1 MDWMQF
7 STLLTTIIT
16 TFAAG
21 GYALHSFLRGDIKEF
36 RQEMRDDMKALDD
49 KFDRRMIA
57 LEERFDR
64 RMEAF
69 DRRLEVFEEKMMFTD
84 EKWERL
90 FERLLI
96 QDQART

>member
-1 MDWMQF
+1 MDWMHV
-7 STLLTTIIT
+7 LTIIS
-16 TFAAG
+16 AMIVAI
-21 GYALHSFLRGDIKEF
+21 YALHSFLRSDIKEF
-36 RQEMRDDMKALDD
+36 KLEIREDIKEFKQDMIALDE

-69 DRRLEVFEEKMMFTD
+69 EADRRHAD

-90 FERLLI
+90 FEKLLV
-96 QDQART
+96 QEKAKGK

>member
-1 MDWMQF
+1 MDWAQF
-7 STLLTTIIT
+7 TTLICTMI
-16 TFAAG
+16 AG
-21 GYALHSFLRGDIKEF
+21 GYTLHSFLRSDIKEF
-36 RQEMRDDMKALDD
+36 KQELKQDMQELKQDMIALDD

-69 DRRLEVFEEKMMFTD
+69 ESDRRHTD

-96 QDQART
+96 QDKARA

>member
-21 GYALHSFLRGDIKEF
+21 GYALHTLLRGDIREF
-36 RQEMRDDMKALDD
+36 KQEIREDMRC
-49 KFDRRMIA
+49 
-57 LEERFDR
+57 LEDRFDR
-64 RMEAF
+64 RMEMFEA
-69 DRRLEVFEEKMMFTD
+69 DRRYSDERMRHLD

-96 QDQART
+96 QDKARSGM

>member
-1 MDWMQF
+1 MDWMHV
-7 STLLTTIIT
+7 LTIISAMI
-16 TFAAG
+16 AAI
-21 GYALHSFLRGDIKEF
+21 YVLHSFLRSDIKEF
-36 RQEMRDDMKALDD
+36 KQEIKQDMIALDE

-69 DRRLEVFEEKMMFTD
+69 EADRRHTD

-90 FERLLI
+90 FERLLL
-96 QDQART
+96 QDKARAS

>member
-1 MDWMQF
+1 MEWAQV
-7 STLLTTIIT
+7 LTIIST
-16 TFAAG
+16 MIAAI
-21 GYALHSFLRGDIKEF
+21 YVLHSFLRSDIKEF
-36 RQEMRDDMKALDD
+36 KQEIKQDMIALDE

-64 RMEAF
+64 RMDAFEA
-69 DRRLEVFEEKMMFTD
+69 DRRYID

-96 QDQART
+96 QDKQRSSS